1 MGVVLATWDRNV
13 GPWSSQSAAGC
24 NISTTIRFI
33 AITFG
38 IDIHGAQG
46 MNLKNVSD
54 TLTLHLASPAGCH
67 LSSAIYLIIF
77 RVGWTRGLNRR

>member
-46 MNLKNVSD
+46 MNLK
-54 TLTLHLASPAGCH
+54 
-67 LSSAIYLIIF
+67 I
-77 RVGWTRGLNRR
+77 